1 MTIFMV
7 GDYYSGTG
15 PANVT
20 LNLINE
26 LPDDTLY
33 QKYRNKVLRLLE
45 LYIKIPCA
53 DFVVMS
59 GHSKQNL
66 HAIKIADK
74 KGVPTV
80 YIMHGCVEYENEIN
94 GVPDEGMNEVERDTM
109 EGADYI
115 LAVSEQFENFLKE
128 RYPEHAEKIS
138 HLTNGIGTEM
148 FNNVGRLTKTGEVPD
163 GSVEM
168 PYRVIS
174 IGGGMPRK
182 RIVKIC
188 EALQLLINRGINLM
202 LIVAGAE
209 GKDSDAINAYP
220 FVKNIGLVDGE
231 RMKKNLQLSQLFIQN
246 SCFETFGLAPLEA
259 LTCGCD
265 VLMSKNVGAIS
276 VFKEGTLK
284 PSDIIEDCDNPEE
297 IAAKIEC
304 ALISSNHDRL
314 LEGIDLEYNSW
325 NAVAKRLMAF
335 CKKNG

>member
-1 MTIFMV
+1 MTLFVV

-20 LNLINE
+20 LELINA

-33 QKYRNKVLRLLE
+33 QKYKNKLMRLAE
-45 LYIKIPCA
+45 LYMKIPRA

-66 HAIKIADK
+66 HAIRIADS
-74 KGVPTV
+74 KGIPTV
-80 YIMHGCVEYENEIN
+80 YIMHGCVEHENAIN
-94 GVPDEGMNEVERDTM
+94 GVTDESMNEVERATM

-115 LAVSEQFENFLKE
+115 LAVSEQFEAFLKE
-128 RYPEHAEKIS
+128 KYPEHADKIS

-148 FNNVGRLTKTGEVPD
+148 FKNVGRLTKSGDVPD
-163 GSVEM
+163 GSEEM
-168 PYRVIS
+168 PYRLIS
-174 IGGGMPRK
+174 VGGGMPRK

-188 EALQLLINRGINLM
+188 EALQLLINRGISLI
-202 LIVAGAE
+202 LIVAGDE

-231 RMKKNLQLSQLFIQN
+231 RMRKNMQLSQLFIQN

-276 VFKEGTLK
+276 VFKEGTIE
-284 PSDIIEDCDNPEE
+284 PADIIENCEDPEE

-304 ALISSNHDRL
+304 ALLSSNHDRL
-314 LEGIDLEYNSW
+314 LSGIDLEYNSW
-325 NAVAKRLMAF
+325 DAVAGRLMAF
-335 CKKNG
+335 CEKNG